1 VWLKKPWNK
10 LNEER
15 ISNHQE
21 HKENF
26 AQSAPRVKALAPPS
40 PLCAIPIV
48 FSVVKKPW
56 DKPNDERNSNHQELK
71 ENFAQSAPRVE
82 ELAPLRPF

>member
-1 VWLKKPWNK
+1 V
-10 LNEER
+10 EE
-15 ISNHQE
+15 
-21 HKENF
+21 
-26 AQSAPRVKALAPPS
+26 LAPPS

-82 ELAPLRPF
+82 ELAPPSPLCAIPTVFFVVKKALG